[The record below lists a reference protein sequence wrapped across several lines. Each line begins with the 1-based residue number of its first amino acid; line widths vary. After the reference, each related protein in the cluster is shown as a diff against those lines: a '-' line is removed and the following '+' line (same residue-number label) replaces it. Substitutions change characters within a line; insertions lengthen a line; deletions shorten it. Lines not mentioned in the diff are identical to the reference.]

1 MQKLLVICGPTA
13 TGKTAL
19 AVKLAKKLGGE
30 IISADSR
37 QVYKGMDI
45 GTGKDLPK
53 NAEKN
58 EGYYLIKAV
67 RVWGYDLV
75 DPKKDFSVANYV
87 RFARKV
93 VGEVGGRM
101 KLPILVGGTGLYIQG
116 VVDGIPTADVPK
128 NENLRKNLI
137 GKSPEELFE
146 ILAQQ
151 DPIRAAS
158 LNASDRK
165 NPRRLIRA
173 IEIAQRKLQTGR
185 ELDKSFAS
193 KDYSTLFVGL
203 TAPKEYL
210 LGKIDERVEA
220 RVEAGVEEEIRKLLE
235 RGVSWEDQA
244 MTALGYRQWKEYFDK
259 GKTKEKV
266 ISEWKNEE
274 RKYAKRQITWFKR
287 DGRINWFNIT
297 RPSWDKKVEK
307 LVKKWYNLS

>member
-1 MQKLLVICGPTA
+1 MKKLLVICGPTA
-13 TGKTAL
+13 SGKTAL
-19 AVKLAKKLGGE
+19 AVNLAKKLGGE

-45 GTGKDLPK
+45 GTGKDLREIPKWAKIWGYNLADPK
-53 NAEKN
+53 N
-58 EGYYLIKAV
+58 G
-67 RVWGYDLV
+67 
-75 DPKKDFSVANYV
+75 FSVGQYIKI
-87 RFARKV
+87 ARTII
-93 VGEVGGRM
+93 ENIWARD
-101 KLPILVGGTGLYIQG
+101 KLPILVGGTGLYIKG
-116 VVDGIPTADVPK
+116 VVDGIPTALVPK
-128 NENLRKNLI
+128 NKNLRKNL
-137 GKSPEELFE
+137 GKKGADELFE

-158 LNASDRK
+158 LNASDKK

-173 IEIAQRKLQTGR
+173 IEIAQRKLQTGG
-185 ELDKSFAS
+185 ELDKSFVP
-193 KDYSTLFVGL
+193 KDYSTLFIGL

-210 LGKIDERVEA
+210 SGKIDERVEA

-274 RKYAKRQITWFKR
+274 RKYAKRQIRWFKR
-287 DGRINWFNIT
+287 DRRIKWFDISKPDWT
-297 RPSWDKKVEK
+297 DSVEK
-307 LVKKWYNLS
+307 LAKIWYDSS

>member
-13 TGKTAL
+13 TSKTLL
-19 AVKLAKKLGGE
+19 AVNLAEKLGGE

-45 GTGKDLPK
+45 GTGKDLREIPK
-53 NAEKN
+53 WAK
-58 EGYYLIKAV
+58 I
-67 RVWGYDLV
+67 WGYDLAE
-75 DPKKDFSVANYV
+75 PKEEYSVSKYIAFANKAIEDIWS
-87 RFARKV
+87 RD
-93 VGEVGGRM
+93 
-101 KLPILVGGTGLYIQG
+101 KLPILVGGTGLYIKG
-116 VVDGIPTADVPK
+116 VVDGIPTALVPK
-128 NENLRKNLI
+128 NKNLRKNLVEK
-137 GKSPEELFE
+137 GTDELFE

-158 LNASDRK
+158 LNTSDRK

-173 IEIAQRKLQTGR
+173 IEIAQRKLQTGGK
-185 ELDKSFAS
+185 LDKSFAF
-193 KDYSTLFVGL
+193 KGDSTLFVGL
-203 TAPKEYL
+203 TAPKQYL

-307 LVKKWYNLS
+307 LVKKWYSSENAKKN